1 MKAAPKVSPIDV
13 RLQVVALAL
22 EPGLA
27 LARLASLPLD
37 DLQRLVAAG
46 YFRDARARGWSFR
59 AIAKRFDKSL
69 RTVTNLSNLANEHGV
84 PLESSQRLGWR
95 RQLVHAV
102 AARPEGLTERAL
114 FAAVP
119 EASAEVLTEELAELV
134 EEGILERDG
143 GDDALGDAR
152 GSETRDGEARGGE
165 ARGGEAR
172 GGEARGG
179 EARGGE
185 ARDGE
190 ARVRVVARHF
200 DLVQDELGP
209 RLESFR
215 HFLRGVAAVAY
226 RRFFVRD
233 DEAEAFARV
242 LSFSSSR
249 AGLVAL
255 RERSYAV
262 LRDAAFAADAAADA
276 DSHDAHQAVAVFA
289 VAEEPTDPAWRPR
302 R

>member
-46 YFRDARARGWSFR
+46 YFRDARGRGWSFR

-119 EASAEVLTEELAELV
+119 EAGAEVLAEELAELI
-134 EEGILERDG
+134 EEGILEREAL
-143 GDDALGDAR
+143 DAP
-152 GSETRDGEARGGE
+152 GEAHGGE
-165 ARGGEAR
+165 ARGG
-172 GGEARGG
+172 
-179 EARGGE
+179 
-185 ARDGE
+185 DD

-215 HFLRGVAAVAY
+215 HFLRAVAAVAY

-249 AGLVAL
+249 AELVAL

-262 LRDAAFAADAAADA
+262 LRDAAFAADAAGADA
-276 DSHDAHQAVAVFA
+276 DTDAHQAVAVFA

>member
-119 EASAEVLTEELAELV
+119 EASAEVLAEELAELI
-134 EEGILERDG
+134 EEGILERETEEGAARIEGDG
-143 GDDALGDAR
+143 
-152 GSETRDGEARGGE
+152 
-165 ARGGEAR
+165 
-172 GGEARGG
+172 
-179 EARGGE
+179 
-185 ARDGE
+185 

-215 HFLRGVAAVAY
+215 HFLRAVAAVAY

-249 AGLVAL
+249 AELAAL

-262 LRDAAFAADAAADA
+262 LRDAAFAADAAVADA
-276 DSHDAHQAVAVFA
+276 DAHDAHQAVAVFA

>member
-69 RTVTNLSNLANEHGV
+69 RTVTNLSNLSNEHGV

-119 EASAEVLTEELAELV
+119 EASAEALAEELAELI
-134 EEGILERDG
+134 EEGILERAVRE
-143 GDDALGDAR
+143 DAHGDAR
-152 GSETRDGEARGGE
+152 GGETRVGEAQGGETRAGEARG
-165 ARGGEAR
+165 
-172 GGEARGG
+172 
-179 EARGGE
+179 
-185 ARDGE
+185 RDD

-249 AGLVAL
+249 AELVAL

-276 DSHDAHQAVAVFA
+276 DTDDAHQAVAVFA

>member
-119 EASAEVLTEELAELV
+119 EASVEVLAEELAELI
-134 EEGILERDG
+134 EGGILEREALDDDVRG
-143 GDDALGDAR
+143 GEAR
-152 GSETRDGEARGGE
+152 GDERGGE
-165 ARGGEAR
+165 ARGG
-172 GGEARGG
+172 
-179 EARGGE
+179 
-185 ARDGE
+185 DDT
-190 ARVRVVARHF
+190 RVRVVARHF

-215 HFLRGVAAVAY
+215 HFLRAVAAVAY

-249 AGLVAL
+249 AELVAL

-262 LRDAAFAADAAADA
+262 LRDAAFAADAAAADA
-276 DSHDAHQAVAVFA
+276 ETDTHQAVAVFA

>member
-119 EASAEVLTEELAELV
+119 EASAEVLAEELAELI
-134 EEGILERDG
+134 EEGILEREAL
-143 GDDALGDAR
+143 DDDVRGEAR
-152 GSETRDGEARGGE
+152 GDVRGEARGG
-165 ARGGEAR
+165 
-172 GGEARGG
+172 
-179 EARGGE
+179 
-185 ARDGE
+185 DD

-215 HFLRGVAAVAY
+215 HFLRAVAAVAY

-249 AGLVAL
+249 AELVGL

-262 LRDAAFAADAAADA
+262 LRDAAFAADAAAADA
-276 DSHDAHQAVAVFA
+276 DTDAHQAVAVFA

>member
-1 MKAAPKVSPIDV
+1 MAKVSPIDV

-46 YFRDARARGWSFR
+46 YFRDARSRGWSFR
-59 AIAKRFDKSL
+59 AIARRFDKSL

-114 FAAVP
+114 FAVVP
-119 EASAEVLTEELAELV
+119 EASAEVLSEELAELL
-134 EEGILERDG
+134 EEGIVERH
-143 GDDALGDAR
+143 
-152 GSETRDGEARGGE
+152 EEH
-165 ARGGEAR
+165 
-172 GGEARGG
+172 
-179 EARGGE
+179 
-185 ARDGE
+185 
-190 ARVRVVARHF
+190 VRVVARHF

-233 DEAEAFARV
+233 EEAEAFARV

-249 AGLVAL
+249 AELGTL
-255 RERSYAV
+255 REKTYAV
-262 LRDAAFAADAAADA
+262 LRDAAFAADAAASEDG
-276 DSHDAHQAVAVFA
+276 HQAVAVFA

>member
-1 MKAAPKVSPIDV
+1 
-13 RLQVVALAL
+13 
-22 EPGLA
+22 
-27 LARLASLPLD
+27 
-37 DLQRLVAAG
+37 
-46 YFRDARARGWSFR
+46 
-59 AIAKRFDKSL
+59 
-69 RTVTNLSNLANEHGV
+69 
-84 PLESSQRLGWR
+84 
-95 RQLVHAV
+95 VHAV

-114 FAAVP
+114 FATVP
-119 EASAEVLTEELAELV
+119 EASVEALAEELAELI
-134 EEGILERDG
+134 EEGILERDAR
-143 GDDALGDAR
+143 DDDAR
-152 GSETRDGEARGGE
+152 GGGAARG
-165 ARGGEAR
+165 
-172 GGEARGG
+172 
-179 EARGGE
+179 
-185 ARDGE
+185 DE

-215 HFLRGVAAVAY
+215 HFLRAVAAVAY

-249 AGLVAL
+249 AELVAL

-276 DSHDAHQAVAVFA
+276 DAHDTHQAVAVFA

>member
-119 EASAEVLTEELAELV
+119 EASAEVLAEELAELI

-143 GDDALGDAR
+143 RDDDSPG
-152 GSETRDGEARGGE
+152 ETRGGE
-165 ARGGEAR
+165 ARG
-172 GGEARGG
+172 
-179 EARGGE
+179 
-185 ARDGE
+185 DD

-215 HFLRGVAAVAY
+215 HFLRAVAVVAY

-249 AGLVAL
+249 AELVAL

-276 DSHDAHQAVAVFA
+276 DTHDAHQAVAVFA

>member
-69 RTVTNLSNLANEHGV
+69 RTVTNLSNLSNEHGV

-114 FAAVP
+114 FATVP
-119 EASAEVLTEELAELV
+119 EASSEALAEELAELI
-134 EEGILERDG
+134 EEGILEREARE
-143 GDDALGDAR
+143 DDARVGEAR
-152 GSETRDGEARGGE
+152 VGEARVGEARGGDE
-165 ARGGEAR
+165 S
-172 GGEARGG
+172 
-179 EARGGE
+179 
-185 ARDGE
+185 
-190 ARVRVVARHF
+190 RVRVVARHF

-215 HFLRGVAAVAY
+215 HFLRAVAAVAY

-249 AGLVAL
+249 AELVAL

-276 DSHDAHQAVAVFA
+276 DADDTHQAVAVFA